1 MLFSTKD
8 EKEVQR
14 NFIDMVKRLSEE
26 DDVSLVVGNT
36 MIKLGP
42 PCKFVFT
49 DKSDKKPGTCT
60 NLNEPGE
67 LYTQPS
73 S

>member
-1 MLFSTKD
+1 MLFPTED
-8 EKEVQR
+8 EQKTQHD
-14 NFIDMVKRLSEE
+14 FIDMVKRLSEE

-49 DKSDKKPGTCT
+49 NKSDKKPGTCT
-60 NLNEPGE
+60 NLDKPGK
-67 LYTQPS
+67 LYIQPS
-73 S
+73 D